1 MTPPE
6 LERLRA
12 EIERVDRALVGL
24 VGERVRAAGRVAAAK
39 RAAGLPTLD
48 PAQEAAVI
56 RRAAALAR
64 DANLPEEDV
73 RDLFWL
79 IIGLT
84 RRAEQDASGAAA
96 EQRQL

>member
-1 MTPPE
+1 MSTAD
-6 LERLRA
+6 LDRLRA
-12 EIERVDRALVGL
+12 EIERVDRALLGL
-24 VGERVRAAGRVAAAK
+24 IGERVRAANRVAAAK

-64 DANLPEEDV
+64 DAGLPEEDV
-73 RDLFWL
+73 RDLFWHL
-79 IIGLT
+79 VGLT
-84 RRAEQDASGAAA
+84 RRAEQEPSAAPT

>member
-1 MTPPE
+1 MSTPE
-6 LERLRA
+6 LDRLRV
-12 EIERVDRALVGL
+12 EIERIDRALIGL
-24 VGERVRAAGRVAAAK
+24 IEERVHAAHRAAVAK

-64 DANLPEEDV
+64 DAGLPEEDL
-73 RDLFWL
+73 RDVFWHVV
-79 IIGLT
+79 GLT
-84 RRAEQDASGAAA
+84 RRAEQDSSATAA

>member
-1 MTPPE
+1 MTPPA

-12 EIERVDRALVGL
+12 EIERVDQALIEL
-24 VGERVRAAGRVAAAK
+24 IGERVRAARRAAAAK

-64 DANLPEEDV
+64 DASLPEEDV

-79 IIGLT
+79 IVGLT
-84 RRAEQDASGAAA
+84 RRAEQEASGAAPQ
-96 EQRQL
+96 QRQL

>member
-1 MTPPE
+1 MSD
-6 LERLRA
+6 LDRLRA
-12 EIERVDRALVGL
+12 DIERIDRALIAL
-24 VGERVRAAGRVAAAK
+24 IGERVRAAHRAALTK

-56 RRAAALAR
+56 RRATVLAR
-64 DANLPEEDV
+64 DAGLSEEDM
-73 RDLFWL
+73 RDVFWH

-84 RRAEQDASGAAA
+84 RRAEQQPSATAA

>member
-1 MTPPE
+1 MSETE
-6 LERLRA
+6 LDRLRT
-12 EIERVDRALVGL
+12 EIERIDRALIGL
-24 VGERVRAAGRVAAAK
+24 IEERVRAAHRAAEAK

-64 DANLPEEDV
+64 DAGLPEEDV
-73 RDLFWL
+73 RDLYWH
-79 IIGLT
+79 IVGLT
-84 RRAEQDASGAAA
+84 RRAEQEPSAAPT